1 MDTKDLLKNLE
12 LLRTLASKMPEEEQQ
27 RIAAEM
33 KELTDLINEIK
44 QSEEEVEEIN
54 VEAFLP
60 LGKEL
65 YNIAVRQMKEG
76 EVPFEK
82 LSEERQV
89 YWTVLAVRIKFN
101 PEDLQC
107 MCKSC
112 LKDKELEMCKKEPE
126 LPKEVKEVL
135 EFLKSKGIDP
145 SNVRV
150 ETITRSK
157 KSH

>member
-1 MDTKDLLKNLE
+1 MNDQELLAQLKMLLE
-12 LLRTLASKMPEEEQQ
+12 LAKRIPEAEQQ
-27 RIAAEM
+27 KLSKEIS
-33 KELTDLINEIK
+33 ELTQLIHEMEGE
-44 QSEEEVEEIN
+44 EEEVEEIN

-65 YNIAVRQMKEG
+65 YNIAVRQMKDG

>member
-1 MDTKDLLKNLE
+1 MDIKELLKNLE

-27 RIAAEM
+27 RIATEM

-44 QSEEEVEEIN
+44 QSEEEDEEIN

-89 YWTVLAVRIKFN
+89 YWIVLAVRIKFN

-112 LKDKELEMCKKEPE
+112 LKDKELEMGKKEPE

-135 EFLKSKGIDP
+135 EFLKGKGIDP